1 MSPAFINRFDVI
13 VLYNQIENIN
23 EKNLLNLISFLYI
36 SFDRIP
42 KKNQIFAK
50 MNRNNNKNSQGPFD
64 NGSDND
70 EEEIEETEDKIINKE
85 KKLIEKDIF
94 INKYYW
100 NNQFIN

>member
-1 MSPAFINRFDVI
+1 
-13 VLYNQIENIN
+13 
-23 EKNLLNLISFLYI
+23 
-36 SFDRIP
+36 
-42 KKNQIFAK
+42 